1 MLGAWLA
8 AKAETNGIGD
18 SSADWRKSYS
28 PNLEKANVA
37 AAAVG
42 NHAVRCTARLTGCA
56 SPRDGEL
63 VVRKATGGGKSE
75 HAVVADGNVDQE
87 RYDNGRD
94 DRMIQHPIERW
105 LKEIRH
111 YVIDEPAHLALP
123 SAQ

>member
-42 NHAVRCTARLTGCA
+42 LQHKTLAVPAIMQFG
-56 SPRDGEL
+56 
-63 VVRKATGGGKSE
+63 V
-75 HAVVADGNVDQE
+75 
-87 RYDNGRD
+87 
-94 DRMIQHPIERW
+94 QHG
-105 LKEIRH
+105 
-111 YVIDEPAHLALP
+111 
-123 SAQ
+123 